1 MAGRTVSLFL
11 VARDRM
17 SKTFAKV
24 AANSDK
30 MTSRV
35 EKLNSITRKATGITA
50 LAGGMTALG
59 AAAAPAA
66 AAVAA
71 MPAAMLAA
79 KVASG
84 VLKVGLIGVGE
95 AMSAVAEGD
104 AKALDEAL
112 KKLSPNAR
120 AFVKE
125 AGGLKKAFEP
135 VQQAVQNRLFE
146 GLSGQM
152 GKIGRNL
159 LPTVRK
165 GMVGVAGGLNSMAK
179 EGLKVANS
187 KAFKGELG
195 KVFKGTTGIV
205 KTLSGAVR
213 PLVMSIVRLG
223 AASLPLAKRMAQWA
237 VNGAKAVNA
246 FLKSKKGADFL
257 KGAIKGAGDTLAT
270 LGRIAKNIAS
280 IFINVFKNAGG
291 AGDGLLTT
299 LEQLTAKAAAWVK
312 STEGQTKIADTFAL
326 LRDVLAQLGTIL
338 PLVVGPLG
346 AIAKVLGMLPT
357 PTADVVAKVLA
368 FGLVI
373 SLLGGKL
380 LMVGKLLFGFGKGVF
395 TVAKGA
401 VGFVGG
407 IAKGSAA
414 LGANASAA
422 AKAGAAVRSF
432 GSTMVTGVKASAQMV
447 TSLSAMAWNGI
458 KAGASMAGA
467 ATKTALLTVA
477 QKASAV
483 ASKAMAAATWLVNAA
498 MRANPIGI
506 IITII
511 MALVGAIVLA
521 YNKSETFRNIVNA
534 VWNGIKTAITTAW
547 NNFIKPALTAL
558 WSFITNTLA
567 PKFLWFHNNI
577 VKPVFSAVGAVI
589 KWAWNNLVKPIFA
602 AIVFYYKNIL
612 GPVVLWLY
620 RNVVKPIW
628 NAIGTAIKW
637 AWSKIISPAFS
648 AIKNGVQL
656 VGKAFKGASDF
667 IKTAWGKIKEAA
679 KAPIKF
685 VVQTVLNNGI
695 LRAWNFVADKFNL
708 SPKNLSIP
716 LPKGFATGGHIA
728 GPGGPRDDRIPIMA
742 SDGEFMVNARATKR
756 FRPLLEAI
764 NRRGGSGFKV
774 ARALGVTGDPGGMGL
789 PGYAE
794 GGIIGGIKAFFGQ
807 AKDWFMDG
815 IKNAAKLVTGPIL
828 DSLESAMG
836 GSTFGKMLAGI
847 PRNIVNGFLSWID
860 GKDSAIGGPGQKA
873 VKAARSQLGV
883 PYSWG
888 GGGPGGP
895 SYGIEQG
902 ANIRGFDC
910 SGLTEYAWWQATH
923 KSIGG
928 TTYSQKGILKRVGVP
943 RPGDVGQPHP
953 GHTYLMS
960 GPGKIIEAPYTGAR
974 VREVGMRAT
983 PWWGR
988 PPWVM
993 DTGGVLPPGMSPPI
1007 YNGTGG
1013 PEYVLRPDQLAAM
1026 GDSRKVV
1033 LEVRGNSDLAQLIRK
1048 SVRVKGGDVQRA
1060 FGTRG

>member
-17 SKTFAKV
+17 SKTFAKA

-30 MTSRV
+30 LSSRV
-35 EKLNSITRKATGITA
+35 EKLNGITRKVTGMTA
-50 LAGGMTALG
+50 LAGGVTALG
-59 AAAAPAA
+59 AAVVPAT

-79 KVASG
+79 KVASAT
-84 VLKVGLIGVGE
+84 LKVGLIGVGD
-95 AMSAVAEGD
+95 AMGAVAEGD
-104 AKALDEAL
+104 AKKLDEAL

-120 AFVKE
+120 SFVKE
-125 AGGLKKAFEP
+125 AGGLQKSFKP

-152 GKIGRNL
+152 GKIGGNL

-165 GMVGVAGGLNSMAK
+165 GMVGVAGGLNAMAK

-187 KAFKGELG
+187 KTFKGQLG

-213 PLVMSIVRLG
+213 PLVMSVLRLG
-223 AASLPLAKRMAQWA
+223 VASLPLAKRMAGWA
-237 VNGAKAVNA
+237 VNGVKAASA

-257 KGAIKGAGDTLAT
+257 KGAVKGAGDTLAS
-270 LGRIAKNIAS
+270 LGRIAKNIGA
-280 IFINVFKNAGG
+280 IVFGTLKNAGG

-299 LEQLTAKAAAWVK
+299 LEQLTGKAAAWVK
-312 STEGQTKIADTFAL
+312 SAEGQKKIADTFAL
-326 LRDVLAQLGTIL
+326 LRDVLKQLGAIL

-346 AIAKVLGMLPT
+346 AVAQVLGMIPAPASET
-357 PTADVVAKVLA
+357 VAKVMA
-368 FGLVI
+368 IGLVV

-380 LMVGKLLFGFGKGVF
+380 LTVGKLLFGFGKGVF
-395 TVAKGA
+395 SVAKGA

-407 IAKGSAA
+407 IVKGTSA

-422 AKAGAAVRSF
+422 ARAGGALRSF
-432 GSTMVTGVKASAQMV
+432 GAYMVNGVVYSSKLAADLGM
-447 TSLSAMAWNGI
+447 MAINGA
-458 KAGASMAGA
+458 KAGLSMAGA
-467 ATKTALLTVA
+467 AAKTAALTIA

-506 IITII
+506 VITII
-511 MALVGAIVLA
+511 MALIGAIVLA
-521 YNKSETFRNIVNA
+521 YNKSETFRGIVDA
-534 VWNGIKTAITTAW
+534 VWSGIKTAISSAW
-547 NNFIKPALTAL
+547 TGVIKPVFTAL
-558 WSFITNTLA
+558 WTFITKVLA
-567 PKFLWFHNNI
+567 PKFLWFHNTI
-577 VKPVFSAVGAVI
+577 VVP
-589 KWAWNNLVKPIFA
+589 L
-602 AIVFYYKNIL
+602 
-612 GPVVLWLY
+612 
-620 RNVVKPIW
+620 W
-628 NAIGTAIKW
+628 NAIGAAIRW

-648 AIKNGVQL
+648 AIKGGVNL
-656 VGKAFKGASDF
+656 VGKAFKGAADF
-667 IKTAWGKIKEAA
+667 IKTAWGKIQSAA

-685 VVQTVLNNGI
+685 VVDTVLNNGI
-695 LRAWNFVADKFNL
+695 LKAWNFVADKFNL
-708 SPKNLSIP
+708 SPKGLRIS
-716 LPKGFATGGHIA
+716 LPKGFAKGGILPGVSSKDDQIIA
-728 GPGGPRDDRIPIMA
+728 AR
-742 SDGEFMVNARATKR
+742 SGEGILVPEAVKSLGERFVHRANAMKGNAAK
-756 FRPLLEAI
+756 L
-764 NRRGGSGFKV
+764 
-774 ARALGVTGDPGGMGL
+774 LGVAGDPGGLGI
-789 PGYAE
+789 PGFAG
-794 GGIIGGIKAFFGQ
+794 GGIVGGLQSFFGQ
-807 AKDWFMDG
+807 AKDWFTNG

-828 DSLESAMG
+828 NSLESAMG

-847 PRNIVNGFLSWID
+847 PRNIINGFLGWID

-895 SYGIEQG
+895 SYGIAQG

-910 SGLTEYAWWQATH
+910 SGLTEYAWSQATH
-923 KSIGG
+923 RSIGG
-928 TTYSQKGILKRVGVP
+928 TTYAQKGILKRVGVP

-974 VREVGMRAT
+974 VREVGMRST
-983 PWWGR
+983 PYWGR

-1013 PEYVLRPDQLAAM
+1013 PEYVLRPDQLAGVADARKIVIEFRG
-1026 GDSRKVV
+1026 GDIV
-1033 LEVRGNSDLAQLIRK
+1033 QLIRK
-1048 SVRVKGGDVQRA
+1048 SVRVKGGNVQLA

>member
-1 MAGRTVSLFL
+1 VAGRTVALAL
-11 VARDRM
+11 IARDRI

-24 AANSDK
+24 SANSDK
-30 MTSRV
+30 LAVRV
-35 EKLNSITRKATGITA
+35 EKLNGITKKATGLAT
-50 LAGGMTALG
+50 LAGGITALG

-79 KVASG
+79 KVASAT
-84 VLKVGLIGVGE
+84 LKVGLIGVGE

-152 GKIGRNL
+152 GKIGKNL

-165 GMVGVAGGLNSMAK
+165 GMVGVAGGLNAMAK

-195 KVFKGTTGIV
+195 KIFQGTTGIV

-213 PLVMSIVRLG
+213 PLVMSVVRLG
-223 AASLPLAKRMAQWA
+223 AASLPLAKRMAEWA
-237 VNGAKAVNA
+237 VNGAKAA
-246 FLKSKKGADFL
+246 ATFLKSKKGADFL
-257 KGAIKGAGDTLAT
+257 KGAVKGAGDTLAT

-280 IFINVFKNAGG
+280 IVVGVFKNAGG
-291 AGDGLLTT
+291 AGDGLLVT
-299 LEQLTAKAAAWVK
+299 LEQLTAKANAWVQ
-312 STEGQTKIADTFAL
+312 SAQGQEKIASVFAT
-326 LRDVLAQLGTIL
+326 LREVMTQLGVIL

-346 AIAKVLGMLPT
+346 AIAKVLGMLPAPAGET
-357 PTADVVAKVLA
+357 VAKVIA
-368 FGLVI
+368 IGLVV

-380 LMVGKLLFGFGKGVF
+380 LMVGKLLFGFGKGMF
-395 TVAKGA
+395 TVARGA
-401 VGFVGG
+401 AGFVGG
-407 IAKGSAA
+407 LVKGSAA
-414 LGANASAA
+414 LGANAGAA
-422 AKAGAAVRSF
+422 AKAGAALRTF
-432 GSTMVTGVKASAQMV
+432 GGAMSRGIMASANAV
-447 TSLSAMAWNGI
+447 TSLSAL
-458 KAGASMAGA
+458 AGAKLKVAAAATAAGA
-467 ATKTALLTVA
+467 RTVAMTVA
-477 QKASAV
+477 QKAAAV

-534 VWNGIKTAITTAW
+534 VWNGIKMAISNAW

-567 PKFLWFHNNI
+567 PKFLWFHNTI
-577 VKPVFSAVGAVI
+577 VKPVFSAIGAII
-589 KWAWNNLVKPIFA
+589 KWAWNNLIKPAFA

-612 GPVVLWLY
+612 GPVIKWLY
-620 RNVVKPIW
+620 NNIVKPIW
-628 NAIGTAIKW
+628 NAIGAAIRW
-637 AWSKIISPAFS
+637 AWTKIISPAFT
-648 AIKNGVQL
+648 AIKMGVDK
-656 VGKAFKGASDF
+656 VGKAFKAAADF
-667 IKTAWGKIKEAA
+667 IKSVWKKIENAA

-685 VVQTVLNNGI
+685 VVNTVLNNGI
-695 LRAWNFVADKFNL
+695 LKAWNFVADKFNL
-708 SPKNLSIP
+708 SPKGLKIS
-716 LPKGFATGGHIA
+716 LPQGFAKGGILPGFSRKDDQVIA
-728 GPGGPRDDRIPIMA
+728 AR
-742 SDGEFMVNARATKR
+742 SGEGILVPEAVKSLGERFVHRANSLKGNAAK
-756 FRPLLEAI
+756 L
-764 NRRGGSGFKV
+764 
-774 ARALGVTGDPGGMGL
+774 LGVAGDPGGMGI
-789 PGYAE
+789 PGFE
-794 GGIIGGIKAFFGQ
+794 DGGIVGGLKSFFGK

-815 IKNAAKLVTGPIL
+815 VKNATKLVTEPIL
-828 DSLESAMG
+828 SSLESAMG

-847 PRNIVNGFLSWID
+847 PRRMVNSFLDW
-860 GKDSAIGGPGQKA
+860 IGGKEDAISAGGGGAGGKA
-873 VKAARSQLGV
+873 VMAARKQIGV

-902 ANIRGFDC
+902 RNIRGFDC

-928 TTYSQKGILKRVGVP
+928 TTYAQKGVLKRVGTP

-960 GPGKIIEAPYTGAR
+960 GPGKIIEAPYTGSH
-974 VREVGMRAT
+974 VREVGMRST
-983 PWWGR
+983 PYWGR

-1013 PEYVLRPDQLAAM
+1013 PEYVLRPDQIADLKQ
-1026 GDSRKVV
+1026 DSHIV
-1033 LEVRGNSDLAQLIRK
+1033 LELKGDLFQLIRK
-1048 SVRVKGGDVQRA
+1048 GIRVRGGNVDVA